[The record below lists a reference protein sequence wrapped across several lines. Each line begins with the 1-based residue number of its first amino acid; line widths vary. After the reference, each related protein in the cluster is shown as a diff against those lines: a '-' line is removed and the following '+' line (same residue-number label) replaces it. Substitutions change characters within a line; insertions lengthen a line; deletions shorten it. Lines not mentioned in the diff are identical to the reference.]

1 MSHTLSFLLFCDLT
15 FYIAEMYF
23 IQILNIEV
31 NTQRN
36 FIELLLFR
44 LLFSKYLHHLLFGEN
59 RPQTIAAYDSC

>member
-1 MSHTLSFLLFCDLT
+1 MSHALSFLLFSNLT

-44 LLFSKYLHHLLFGEN
+44 LLFSKYFYHLLLGKID
-59 RPQTIAAYDSC
+59 PKQ